1 MHTDKAHCAS
11 EAIRQFEREQIPV
24 GIRTVG
30 VRVLSAAEYK
40 GTVVPLIFGS
50 QHQVTGQVPSNT
62 SCDNF

>member
-1 MHTDKAHCAS
+1 MHTDKARCAL

-50 QHQVTGQVPSNT
+50 QH
-62 SCDNF
+62 